1 MQTLPNISPQTPVL
15 IAGPTASGK
24 SALALQI
31 AEADGGLIV
40 NADALQVYSDWRLLT
55 ARPSP
60 DEEARAP
67 HALYGHIAGT
77 HPYSVGEWLAD
88 IRALRAQS
96 QRLIIVGGTGL
107 YFAALTEGLAAIP
120 PTPPEVRAEADR
132 LRSTPEGLAEMI
144 AVLDAAT
151 AAKIDLQNPMRV
163 QRAYEVWKSTGRSL
177 ATWQAET
184 PAPDMPLAAAQP
196 IVLQANKDWL
206 NARIER
212 RFDLMLEQGA
222 LAEAEANLADW
233 SPDKP
238 SSKAI
243 GAPELIAHLKGEISL
258 KEARSRAIIAS
269 RQYAKRQRTWFRAR
283 MGRWHGIPLG

>member
-1 MQTLPNISPQTPVL
+1 
-15 IAGPTASGK
+15 
-24 SALALQI
+24 
-31 AEADGGLIV
+31 
-40 NADALQVYSDWRLLT
+40 
-55 ARPSP
+55 
-60 DEEARAP
+60 
-67 HALYGHIAGT
+67 
-77 HPYSVGEWLAD
+77 
-88 IRALRAQS
+88 
-96 QRLIIVGGTGL
+96 
-107 YFAALTEGLAAIP
+107 
-120 PTPPEVRAEADR
+120 
-132 LRSTPEGLAEMI
+132 MI
-144 AVLDAAT
+144 AALDAAT

>member
-1 MQTLPNISPQTPVL
+1 MRFTAISQAHIPTLLGNGSPIS
-15 IAGPTASGK
+15 
-24 SALALQI
+24 
-31 AEADGGLIV
+31 
-40 NADALQVYSDWRLLT
+40 
-55 ARPSP
+55 
-60 DEEARAP
+60 AP
-67 HALYGHIAGT
+67 FAQ
-77 HPYSVGEWLAD
+77 
-88 IRALRAQS
+88 QS

-120 PTPPEVRAEADR
+120 PTPPEVRTEADR
-132 LRSTPEGLAEMI
+132 LRSTAEGLAEMI
-144 AVLDAAT
+144 AALDAAT

-163 QRAYEVWKSTGRSL
+163 QRAYEVLKSTGRSL

-283 MGRWHGIPLG
+283 MGSWHGIPARLTQRQPLHSNAQDAKGCRFCNRKASQNYKKFRSFPLTRGAQICGYGEVKGQDCANAA